1 MYSIISKKA
10 TTFPRLTFDNSSS
23 LRSAE
28 PLPTTT
34 TKAKVSITLPPPSY
48 CRAWITQLKRASAT
62 YPFCFLA
69 ITVAIS
75 LSSHFLSEQ
84 PKKRE
89 EDKGKKVSIV
99 WFHTCAWG
107 WQTRTG
113 TQVRVVRTKLNGRQ
127 SKREEKMPKSPRE
140 RKQFNRETY
149 LTFDIWFNKLLLFST

>member
-10 TTFPRLTFDNSSS
+10 TTFLRLTFDNSSS

-48 CRAWITQLKRASAT
+48 CRAWITQLRRASAT

-107 WQTRTG
+107 WQTRAG
-113 TQVRVVRTKLNGRQ
+113 TQVRAVRTKLNGRP
-127 SKREEKMPKSPRE
+127 SKRRKNAKITQRKKTIQPRDLL
-140 RKQFNRETY
+140 NLWY
-149 LTFDIWFNKLLLFST
+149 LIQ